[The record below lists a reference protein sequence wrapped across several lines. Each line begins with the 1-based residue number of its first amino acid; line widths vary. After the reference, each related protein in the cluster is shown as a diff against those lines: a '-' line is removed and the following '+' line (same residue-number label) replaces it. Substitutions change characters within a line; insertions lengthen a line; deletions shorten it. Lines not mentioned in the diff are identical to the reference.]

1 MAKQFID
8 VAKEGAND
16 AVTALQDGSSLT
28 LTNDVRV
35 LFDDTQN
42 KADLLIAIER
52 AKDRINE
59 LLD

>member
-1 MAKQFID
+1 MAKFFVD
-8 VAKEGAND
+8 VSKEGAVD
-16 AVTALQDGSSLT
+16 STVQLEDGTSVT

-35 LFDDTQN
+35 LFDDSLP
-42 KADLLIAIER
+42 KADILLAINR